1 MVTSGA
7 PSAGLRVVSYG
18 GGVQSTALL
27 VLAAQGRVDFRVFLM
42 ANTGDDSEHP
52 ATLRYVREV
61 AVPFAAQHDLE
72 LHLLDRTRRDGSV
85 ETVDE
90 TGVAVVADPGAD
102 VQRRSRDAQLYRG
115 FQDQGDGPV
124 AASARRPRRP
134 RLFEPHSVRAMPA
147 APAVDV
153 GAGVPPAPGGGL

>member
-52 ATLRYVREV
+52 ATLRYVRVV
-61 AVPFAAQHDLE
+61 AVPVGTESACRQLTGIVDDVVCADLPTPFAAVGESYRDFDQVSDDE
-72 LHLLDRTRRDGSV
+72 VRRLLR
-85 ETVDE
+85 
-90 TGVAVVADPGAD
+90 
-102 VQRRSRDAQLYRG
+102 
-115 FQDQGDGPV
+115 
-124 AASARRPRRP
+124 
-134 RLFEPHSVRAMPA
+134 
-147 APAVDV
+147 
-153 GAGVPPAPGGGL
+153 